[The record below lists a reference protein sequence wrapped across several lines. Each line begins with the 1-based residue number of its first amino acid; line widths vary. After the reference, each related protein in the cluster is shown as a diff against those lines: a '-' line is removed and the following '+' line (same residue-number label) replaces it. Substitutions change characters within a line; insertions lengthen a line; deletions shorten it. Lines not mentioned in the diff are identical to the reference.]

1 MKVVEILERAEAPTL
16 SCEII
21 PPLRG
26 GSVEGVMDLV
36 ETLMP
41 FEPAF
46 IDVTSHAAEAS
57 YEESPDGSLRR
68 RIKRKRPGTLGLCA
82 AIRFR
87 FGVEAVPHLLCT
99 GFTREETEDALV
111 ELNYLGIRNVMA
123 LQGDPHVARRSIPPD
138 RSENEHAI
146 DLVEQIVSMNRGTYL
161 HELDDAE
168 PTEFCIGVAGY
179 PERHFE
185 APNTPWDIGF
195 LKKKIEAGAHYVVT
209 QMFFRNESYFA
220 FVDRCREAGIEVPI
234 IPGLK
239 ILSRKAQLTSLPR
252 IFHVG
257 IPETLVAEVQKAAD
271 DRVADIGMEWAVG
284 QAEELLAGGAPGVH
298 FYILQSSREITP
310 VLQRL
315 RKHV

>member
-1 MKVVEILERAEAPTL
+1 MKIPETLERAAEPPF
-16 SCEII
+16 SFEII

-26 GSVEGVMDLV
+26 GSVQEVMQLI

-41 FEPAF
+41 FAPAF
-46 IDVTSHAAEAS
+46 IDVTSHAAEAT
-57 YEESPDGSLRR
+57 YEETADGLLRR

-111 ELNYLGIRNVMA
+111 ELSYLGIHNVMA
-123 LQGDPHVARRSIPPD
+123 LQGDPRVARRAFAPD
-138 RSENEHAI
+138 TTENEHAI
-146 DLVEQIVSMNRGTYL
+146 DLVEQIASLNRGVYL
-161 HELDDAE
+161 HELADAD
-168 PTEFCIGVAGY
+168 PTDFCIGVAGY

-195 LKKKIEAGAHYVVT
+195 LKRKVEAGAHYVVT
-209 QMFFRNESYFA
+209 QMFFRNESYFT
-220 FVDRCREAGIEVPI
+220 FVGRCREAGIEVPI

-252 IFHVG
+252 IFRVE
-257 IPETLVAEVQKAAD
+257 IPEALVAQVQEAAD
-271 DRVADIGMEWAVG
+271 DHVADIGIEWAVG
-284 QAEELLAGGAPGVH
+284 QAEELIARGAPCVH
-298 FYILQSSREITP
+298 FYVLQSSREITS
-310 VLQRL
+310 VLERL
-315 RKHV
+315 HKRA